1 MPTPHL
7 RPSSRRTALIPTLT
21 KAPHSLGKRR
31 AHLPRLCGGLL
42 AVALGVAVGGCG
54 QGGTAGTALRFP
66 SRIWVGMR
74 VMPPGAKFG
83 LLGLDIP
90 NKSNAPLTIDSIR
103 LDGPGMGTVARVV
116 QTAIAPPTTVRHSV
130 PASTYVSDPPVAWVP
145 PPGGRIYRPGCYVQ
159 ALRPVHG
166 YVVPPGGIF
175 RVWVVIQLIR
185 PGRWRVANHTV
196 YYTQYGARYHQVITL
211 SYSGTVAAKAAWP
224 QPDNEGPCLARSR
237 HTLTRPLDP
246 GHTRLPQG

>member
-1 MPTPHL
+1 M
-7 RPSSRRTALIPTLT
+7 
-21 KAPHSLGKRR
+21 
-31 AHLPRLCGGLL
+31 
-42 AVALGVAVGGCG
+42 VAA
-54 QGGTAGTALRFP
+54 
-66 SRIWVGMR
+66 
-74 VMPPGAKFG
+74 PPGAKWG
-83 LLGLDIP
+83 LVGLFIQ

-116 QTAIAPPTTVRHSV
+116 QTAIAPPTGAHSV
-130 PASTYVSDPPVAWVP
+130 PEGAYVSDPPVYWWPQGVRGR
-145 PPGGRIYRPGCYVQ
+145 GGRIYPPGCYVQ
-159 ALRPVHG
+159 ALYPVHG

-175 RVWVVIQLIR
+175 RDWVVIQLIR

-224 QPDNEGPCLARSR
+224 RPYQEGPCLARSR